1 MLKLVEMVEMAV
13 VRSKGQFLVKVNS
26 LNLIALFMFVKKTHT
41 HTKMFICSQF
51 PNKINY

>member
-26 LNLIALFMFVKKTHT
+26 LNLIALFMFVKKHT
-41 HTKMFICSQF
+41 HTKMLICSQF